1 MDGQSDAVD
10 DPPSV
15 RPKALSLRLAAFYFA
30 YFAMMGVI
38 IPYWPVWLQ
47 SRGLS
52 AVEIGIV
59 LAASRWLSVGT
70 TPLIAQF
77 ADRRGESRRLLLVLM
92 AGVAAG
98 YAANSAA
105 YQFWLILLISV
116 YTSALIRAAM
126 PVGDAMTLMYV
137 VRRQVDYGR
146 VRLWGSISFIG
157 ATFLGG
163 ELLGAWDADAVLWA
177 IFAFAASTA
186 VVVFF
191 LPDTRNERTPR
202 QRGAL
207 RRLVREPTLLTF
219 LAAAALL
226 SSSHAVLY
234 AFGTI
239 HWRDA
244 GINDRIIGL
253 LWAEGVIAEILLF
266 AVGGAF
272 MRRIRPA
279 DAMLMGAAGGIL
291 RWVVLGYSTDL
302 VALFAVQILHGLT
315 FGAAHLGAM
324 AFVAQAAPKGYTAT
338 MQSLYNA
345 VGVAGFSALAMIFVG
360 PLYES
365 MGGQAYYVMAA
376 LSLAAG
382 VAAFVLRRVWDG
394 RRLELPSGEAPTSA
408 S

>member
-1 MDGQSDAVD
+1 
-10 DPPSV
+10 
-15 RPKALSLRLAAFYFA
+15 
-30 YFAMMGVI
+30 MMGVI

-47 SRGLS
+47 SRGLN
-52 AVEIGIV
+52 AVEIGAV

-70 TPLIAQF
+70 TPWLAQF
-77 ADRRGESRRLLLVLM
+77 ADRRGESRRLLLILM
-92 AGVAAG
+92 TGVVAG

-105 YQFWLILLISV
+105 YSFWPILLISV

-126 PVGDAMTLMYV
+126 PVGDTVTMLYAA
-137 VRRQVDYGR
+137 RRQVDYGR

-157 ATFLGG
+157 ASFLGG
-163 ELLGAWDADAVLWA
+163 ELLAAWDADAVLWA
-177 IFAFAASTA
+177 ILAFAAST
-186 VVVFF
+186 VLVILF
-191 LPDTRNERTPR
+191 LPDTRSKPAPR

-207 RRLVREPTLLTF
+207 RRLVRQPTLLIF
-219 LAAAALL
+219 LASAALL

-279 DAMLMGAAGGIL
+279 DAMLMGAAGGIV
-291 RWVVLGYSTDL
+291 RWIVMGYSTDM
-302 VALFAVQILHGLT
+302 VALFAVQGLHALT
-315 FGAAHLGAM
+315 FGAVHLGAM
-324 AFVAQAAPKGYTAT
+324 AFVAQAAPPGFTAT

-345 VGVAGFSALAMIFVG
+345 IGVAGFSALAIIFVG
-360 PLYES
+360 PLYDAV
-365 MGGQAYYVMAA
+365 GGHAYYAMAA
-376 LSLAAG
+376 LSLAGG
-382 VAAFVLRRVWDG
+382 VAALVLRRVWDG
-394 RRLELPSGEAPTSA
+394 RRIELPSGEAPTSG